1 MSSHPR
7 IEAWLHRVWSHRGPT
22 ACLLYPLS
30 LIYGAISASKR
41 KSTKP
46 QHLPVPVVVVGNIY
60 VGGTG
65 KTPVTIA
72 LVRELRA
79 RGWTPGVISRGFGR
93 QADEVK
99 IVSPESDAREVGDE
113 PLLIARDSMAPV
125 AVGRARYQAGL
136 ALLHAHPGVNIIL
149 SDDGLQHTALARDVE
164 LAVIGAGGLGNGW
177 LLPAG
182 PLREPVSR
190 LDKVDALILNTTTDV
205 EVESRTPRFAVSSC
219 FGACRRLSN
228 GDIRDIDEISHDLKA
243 SQGKALAAAGIASP
257 GRFFAMV
264 RAHDIDCAELELGDH
279 YDFAKNPFA
288 GRKES
293 IILITSKDA
302 VKCARIPEI
311 KNDDR
316 IWVIGLEVVL
326 DAYLV
331 DIVDQKAAAAAQRMG
346 RHPET
351 RNDKIE

>member
-30 LIYGAISASKR
+30 LIYEAISASKR

-93 QADEVK
+93 QAEEVK
-99 IVSPESDAREVGDE
+99 IVTPESDAREVGDE

-182 PLREPVSR
+182 PLLTVRLVSPAAEQLIILPGIGVDRLRRRHPV
-190 LDKVDALILNTTTDV
+190 L
-205 EVESRTPRFAVSSC
+205 
-219 FGACRRLSN
+219 GACRRLSN

-264 RAHDIDCAELELGDH
+264 RAHDIDCTELELGDH
-279 YDFAKNPFA
+279 YNFAKNPFA

-293 IILITSKDA
+293 IILITAKDA

-316 IWVIGLEVVL
+316 IWVVGLAVVL
-326 DAYLV
+326 DTYLV

>member
-30 LIYGAISASKR
+30 LIYEAISASKR

-79 RGWTPGVISRGFGR
+79 RSWTPGVISRGFGR
-93 QADEVK
+93 QAEEVK
-99 IVSPESDAREVGDE
+99 IVTPESDAREVGDE

-190 LDKVDALILNTTTDV
+190 LDEVDALILNTTTDV

-293 IILITSKDA
+293 IILITAKDA

-316 IWVIGLEVVL
+316 IWVVGLEVVL
-326 DAYLV
+326 DTYLV

>member
-1 MSSHPR
+1 M
-7 IEAWLHRVWSHRGPT
+7 
-22 ACLLYPLS
+22 
-30 LIYGAISASKR
+30 
-41 KSTKP
+41 
-46 QHLPVPVVVVGNIY
+46 
-60 VGGTG
+60 
-65 KTPVTIA
+65 
-72 LVRELRA
+72 
-79 RGWTPGVISRGFGR
+79 
-93 QADEVK
+93 
-99 IVSPESDAREVGDE
+99 
-113 PLLIARDSMAPV
+113 
-125 AVGRARYQAGL
+125 
-136 ALLHAHPGVNIIL
+136 
-149 SDDGLQHTALARDVE
+149 
-164 LAVIGAGGLGNGW
+164 
-177 LLPAG
+177 PAG

-293 IILITSKDA
+293 IILITAKDA

>member
-1 MSSHPR
+1 MFLGTYEPKLDDKGR
-7 IEAWLHRVWSHRGPT
+7 MFLPARFREDMEGGIVLTRGQEHCIYAFPASEFENMT
-22 ACLLYPLS
+22 AELRRAPLS
-30 LIYGAISASKR
+30 SKQARDWIRVMLSGAYKEIPDKQGRIS
-41 KSTKP
+41 
-46 QHLPVPVVVVGNIY
+46 VP
-60 VGGTG
+60 
-65 KTPVTIA
+65 A
-72 LVRELRA
+72 DLRA
-79 RGWTPGVISRGFGR
+79 
-93 QADEVK
+93 
-99 IVSPESDAREVGDE
+99 
-113 PLLIARDSMAPV
+113 
-125 AVGRARYQAGL
+125 YAGL
-136 ALLHAHPGVNIIL
+136 G
-149 SDDGLQHTALARDVE
+149 RE

-293 IILITSKDA
+293 IILITAKDA

>member
-1 MSSHPR
+1 M
-7 IEAWLHRVWSHRGPT
+7 
-22 ACLLYPLS
+22 Y
-30 LIYGAISASKR
+30 KR
-41 KSTKP
+41 
-46 QHLPVPVVVVGNIY
+46 Q
-60 VGGTG
+60 
-65 KTPVTIA
+65 
-72 LVRELRA
+72 
-79 RGWTPGVISRGFGR
+79 
-93 QADEVK
+93 
-99 IVSPESDAREVGDE
+99 
-113 PLLIARDSMAPV
+113 

-228 GDIRDIDEISHDLKA
+228 GDIHDIDEISHDLKA

-293 IILITSKDA
+293 IILITAKDA

-316 IWVIGLEVVL
+316 IWVVGLEVVL
-326 DAYLV
+326 DTYLV

>member
-1 MSSHPR
+1 
-7 IEAWLHRVWSHRGPT
+7 
-22 ACLLYPLS
+22 
-30 LIYGAISASKR
+30 
-41 KSTKP
+41 
-46 QHLPVPVVVVGNIY
+46 
-60 VGGTG
+60 
-65 KTPVTIA
+65 
-72 LVRELRA
+72 
-79 RGWTPGVISRGFGR
+79 
-93 QADEVK
+93 
-99 IVSPESDAREVGDE
+99 
-113 PLLIARDSMAPV
+113 MAPV

-190 LDKVDALILNTTTDV
+190 LDEVDALILNTTTDV

-264 RAHDIDCAELELGDH
+264 RAHNIDCTELELGDH
-279 YDFAKNPFA
+279 YNFA
-288 GRKES
+288 
-293 IILITSKDA
+293 ITAKDA

-316 IWVIGLEVVL
+316 IWVVGLEVVL
-326 DAYLV
+326 DTYLV